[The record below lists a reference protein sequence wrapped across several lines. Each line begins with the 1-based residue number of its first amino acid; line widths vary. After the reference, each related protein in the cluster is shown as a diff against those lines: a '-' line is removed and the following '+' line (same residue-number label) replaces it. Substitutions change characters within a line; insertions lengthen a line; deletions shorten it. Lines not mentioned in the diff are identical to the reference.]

1 MCTPML
7 LGLPLF
13 DEAVAFG
20 PWAHWVP
27 RCLIGVAILALLLG
41 IRRRVH
47 AAAQML
53 LVPVFER
60 QISAFKAP
68 RTEEEAEA
76 RVRLLRRLS
85 NTLVDLLYVITAYIT
100 VIAPLLAALD
110 VVSLGWVTIVVVVL
124 LLTAAVWYIY
134 VFQRRV
140 APSIA
145 EPAPAVSAEAATG

>member
-1 MCTPML
+1 
-7 LGLPLF
+7 
-13 DEAVAFG
+13 V
-20 PWAHWVP
+20 
-27 RCLIGVAILALLLG
+27 R
-41 IRRRVH
+41 

-68 RTEEEAEA
+68 KTEEEAEA
-76 RVRLLRRLS
+76 RLRLLRRLS

-110 VVSLGWVTIVVVVL
+110 VVSLGWVTIVLVVL

-140 APSIA
+140 APTSDVA
-145 EPAPAVSAEAATG
+145 PAAVVPEPAAPAPATSADAGIA